1 MELDASLSWLA
12 LALTPGLA
20 CRLSARLLRKF
31 GSPDRIFHA
40 SLTELESCSLP
51 ALVAQSIVN
60 KDAFKRAEKELAAIR
75 NIAGCRLINW
85 AEPEYPQTLLQIYDP
100 PVLFYLRGDPQILNL
115 PCLSIVG
122 TRRPTLYG
130 SQMAERLGRDLAARG
145 LAILSGLARGI
156 DAIGHQGALA
166 ANGRAIGVLGTG
178 IDICYP
184 KENRKLYEKVLERG
198 AILSEFPLGTHPAPE
213 NFPIRNRIVAGM
225 PLGVVVIEGAEFSGS
240 LITARLAMEFGR
252 EVFGVPGNVTQPV
265 SFAPNLL
272 IKQGAKLVVN
282 AEDVIE
288 ELSTP
293 VRAALLRVERPEAEQ
308 RNLLAAA
315 ALGASE
321 KKLYEL
327 LNVEETRHIDELVE
341 NSGLNSS
348 EVLATLFDLEMKGVV
363 RQLPGKQFSKVML

>member
-51 ALVAQSIVN
+51 ALVAQAIF
-60 KDAFKRAEKELAAIR
+60 KKEGFKRAEKELAGIR
-75 NIAGCRLINW
+75 NISGCRLVNW
-85 AEPEYPQTLLQIYDP
+85 TEPEYPQNLLQIYDP
-100 PVLFYLRGDPQILNL
+100 PVLLYLRGDPQILNL

-145 LAILSGLARGI
+145 LAILSGMARGI
-156 DAIGHQGALA
+156 DALGHQGALA

-178 IDICYP
+178 IDVCYP

-252 EVFGVPGNVTQPV
+252 EVFGVPGNVTQAV

-293 VRAALLRVERPEAEQ
+293 VRAALLKVERPEAEQ

-315 ALGASE
+315 SLGASE

>member
-1 MELDASLSWLA
+1 MDLDVSLPWLA

-31 GSPDRIFHA
+31 GSPSRIFHA
-40 SLTELESCSLP
+40 SLTELESCGIP
-51 ALVAQSIVN
+51 ALVAQSIF
-60 KDAFKRAEKELAAIR
+60 KKESFKRAEKELAAIR
-75 NIAGCRLINW
+75 AIPGCRLLNW
-85 AEPEYPQTLLQIYDP
+85 TEPQYPQTLLQIYDP
-100 PVLFYLRGDPQILNL
+100 PVLLYLRGDPEILNA
-115 PCLSIVG
+115 PILSIVG

-145 LAILSGLARGI
+145 IVILSGLARGI
-156 DAIGHQGALA
+156 DAIAHHGALS
-166 ANGRAIGVLGTG
+166 ANGRVIGVLGTG
-178 IDICYP
+178 IDVCYP
-184 KENRKLYEKVLERG
+184 KENKKLYERVIERG
-198 AILSEFPLGTHPAPE
+198 AILSEFPLRTHPAPE

-240 LITARLAMEFGR
+240 LITARLAMDFGR
-252 EVFGVPGNVTQPV
+252 EVYGVPGNVTQAV
-265 SFAPNLL
+265 SYAPNLL

-288 ELSTP
+288 ELPTP
-293 VRAALLRVERPEAEQ
+293 VRAVLVKAERHESEQ

-321 KKLYEL
+321 KRVFDL